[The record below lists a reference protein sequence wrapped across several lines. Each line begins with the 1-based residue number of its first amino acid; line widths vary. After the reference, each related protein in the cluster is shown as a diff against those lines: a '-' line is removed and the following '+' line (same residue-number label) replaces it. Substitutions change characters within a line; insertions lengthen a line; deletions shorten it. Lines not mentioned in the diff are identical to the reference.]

1 MDGID
6 FGFVIMRNFVVL
18 TAMLLAIKELF
29 WTGRVVV
36 AIRKGH
42 DHTTITHKIH
52 HTNEW
57 VIRIGSLLIAFT
69 AFFALIIA
77 TVEHVVRWLHPVQY
91 SIPAA
96 FFSLI
101 CIETLILWRIFYF
114 VDEDKLKFMYVSLG
128 CLALL
133 SVLVEF
139 GH

>member
-1 MDGID
+1 MESVD
-6 FGFVIMRNFVVL
+6 FGFVILRNFVVL
-18 TAMLLAIKELF
+18 TAMLLAVKEMF
-29 WTGRVVV
+29 WTGKVVV
-36 AIRKGH
+36 TARNGH
-42 DHTTITHKIH
+42 DHTVITHKVH
-52 HTNEW
+52 HTHEW
-57 VIRIGSLLIAFT
+57 VIRMGSLLLAFT
-69 AFFALIIA
+69 AFFALIVA

-91 SIPAA
+91 SVPAA

-114 VDEDKLKFMYVSLG
+114 VEEDKLKYMYISLG

>member
-1 MDGID
+1 MESID
-6 FGFVIMRNFVVL
+6 FGFVILRNFVVL
-18 TAMLLAIKELF
+18 TAMLLAIKEMF
-29 WTGRVVV
+29 WTSKVV
-36 AIRKGH
+36 AAVRKGN
-42 DHTTITHKIH
+42 DHTAITHRVH
-52 HTNEW
+52 HTHEW
-57 VIRIGSLLIAFT
+57 VIRMGSLLLAFT

-77 TVEHVVRWLHPVQY
+77 TVEHVVRWFHPVQY
-91 SIPAA
+91 SVPAA

-114 VDEDKLKFMYVSLG
+114 VDEDKLKYMYVSLG